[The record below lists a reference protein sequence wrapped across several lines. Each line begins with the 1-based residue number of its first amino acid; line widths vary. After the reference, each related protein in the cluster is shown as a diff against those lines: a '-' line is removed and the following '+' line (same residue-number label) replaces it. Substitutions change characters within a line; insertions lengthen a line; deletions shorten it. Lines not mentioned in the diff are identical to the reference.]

1 MHLLISLIS
10 VVLFSTG
17 PMLAAP
23 PPAAGDTLVVA
34 SVAEAHTLHLSN
46 GERVRLIGVD
56 VPPRTYGPDLE
67 QWALRTSQEPA
78 ALRARAEAAHSFA
91 VEAAAGAAVELAYD
105 SAYRSRDHRTPDG
118 ALLAYVYLRAEDDGP
133 RVLLNEHLL
142 AHGFALAQRG
152 DYQEAAAFIA
162 AETRAR
168 EEGNGFW
175 NVEGSTGQRRRP
187 PR

>member
-10 VVLFSTG
+10 VVLFSAG
-17 PMLAAP
+17 NGLAAP

-78 ALRARAEAAHSFA
+78 ALRARAEAAHTFT
-91 VEAAAGAAVELAYD
+91 VEAAEGSAVELAYD

-118 ALLAYVYLRAEDDGP
+118 ALLAYVYLRAEEDGP

-142 AHGFALAQRG
+142 AQGFALAQRG
-152 DYQEAAAFIA
+152 NYQEAAAFIE
-162 AETRAR
+162 AETYAR

-175 NVEGSTGQRRRP
+175 NVDGGTGQRSRP